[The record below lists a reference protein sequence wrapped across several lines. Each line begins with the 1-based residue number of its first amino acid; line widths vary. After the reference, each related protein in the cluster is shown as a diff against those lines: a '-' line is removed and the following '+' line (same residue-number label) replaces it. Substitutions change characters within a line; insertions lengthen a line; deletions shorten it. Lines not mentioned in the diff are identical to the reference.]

1 MAQKL
6 GIEETRRGDS
16 LTISPYGVL
25 DSQGAALIAERV
37 MVARLSG
44 IKHFV
49 LDLAEVE
56 FLAGMA
62 LHALARLAISIENG
76 DGGFAFC
83 NLFGPVREVV
93 DLSGFVDSIRILE
106 DLVVPP
112 AEHSH
117 AATPGWPAVRL
128 AS

>member
-6 GIEETRRGDS
+6 GIEETRTGDS
-16 LTISPYGVL
+16 LTISPYGVV
-25 DSQGAALIAERV
+25 DSQGAALITERV

-56 FLAGMA
+56 FMAGMA
-62 LHALARLAISIENG
+62 LHALAKMARSIE
-76 DGGFAFC
+76 DGGGSFALT
-83 NLFGPVREVV
+83 NVIGSVREVV
-93 DLSGFVDSIRILE
+93 DLSGLIDSIRIL
-106 DLVVPP
+106 DDFVVQPERP
-112 AEHSH
+112 SQ